1 MIEAPERRKEFKF
14 SRRTIIVIVLAL
26 IATAVLAW
34 SVDPDD
40 QEDGP

>member
-1 MIEAPERRKEFKF
+1 MGEAPERPKEAI
-14 SRRTIIVIVLAL
+14 TAIALAL

>member
-1 MIEAPERRKEFKF
+1 MGEAPERPKEFKF
-14 SRRTIIVIVLAL
+14 SRRAITAIALAL